1 LNEGDMLKTIC
12 SCGGEWPCKKRHWW
26 AWWRHHE
33 VLDIVDYIR
42 QGVDQVRSREREMR
56 ILNGEK

>member
-1 LNEGDMLKTIC
+1 MLKTIC